1 MKTIR
6 VIARENYQMAD
17 DTKKCVTIL
26 NEAGINSHAA
36 RKQDDAGFWLIWI
49 HEDGD
54 VDGAL
59 TMLRGLK
66 LPVIEGSTVHGN
78 Y

>member
-6 VIARENYQMAD
+6 VIARENHQMAD
-17 DTKKCVTIL
+17 DTKKSVTVL
-26 NEAGINSHAA
+26 NENGINAHAA
-36 RKQDDAGFWLIWI
+36 GKQDDAGFWLIWI

-54 VDGAL
+54 FDRAL
-59 TMLRGLK
+59 TMLRGLG
-66 LPVIEGSTVHGN
+66 LPVIEGSTAHSS